1 MEFFGE
7 TPLLRSDGVVIVPT
21 SARAPDVLIITY
33 ATDNINQYQ
42 NFAMNIRTN
51 GPRLSQRHS
60 TSGYTFR
67 RLALLPS
74 PTTVLR
80 LEIIESITNQSDEQR
95 PNIQY
100 PNDRSGEHIITSH
113 PP

>member
-7 TPLLRSDGVVIVPT
+7 PPLLRTDGVVIVPT

-33 ATDNINQYQ
+33 VTDNNNQHQ
-42 NFAMNIRTN
+42 NFTMDNIRTN

-60 TSGYTFR
+60 ASGYTFR

-80 LEIIESITNQSDEQR
+80 LEIIEPITN
-95 PNIQY
+95 
-100 PNDRSGEHIITSH
+100 
-113 PP
+113 